1 MRSSVVRKG
10 REERERE
17 RVRRMKMKK
26 KRKKD
31 EGGVEGRFEY
41 VIFLWFFV
49 NGTNSREDTLSY
61 LPIGFSRGSW
71 MDVRICTPYGVCNP

>member
-26 KRKKD
+26 KKD

-71 MDVRICTPYGVCNP
+71 MDVCTDMYGVCNP